1 MVLNVSGGIGKV
13 GAAGVD
19 KHCFW
24 LIQTVQEEL
33 QGTPACCSFNNSRVA
48 EVHVCGSYARE
59 HIFLSFSISLMFLYS
74 IAVFLLTLP
83 LAAWGRM
90 AFDPVYVWDVVRALS
105 GSPHRVRRDDHRI

>member
-74 IAVFLLTLP
+74 MRIFAYTTSCSMGKNGVRSGVCVGRCAGAIRIA
-83 LAAWGRM
+83 
-90 AFDPVYVWDVVRALS
+90 
-105 GSPHRVRRDDHRI
+105 SPS